1 VSAVDNARLAIYRMV
16 WYLPERDVLLV
27 AALVRRLPYA
37 TLLERQQARVL
48 ALWEARGTTLQIAGE
63 TVTQHADTELL
74 AALRAVARAEGI
86 HVPPPGKAP

>member
-16 WYLPERDVLLV
+16 WELPERDVLLV

-48 ALWEARGTTLQIAGE
+48 ALWEARGTTLQIPSESA
-63 TVTQHADTELL
+63 TQQADTELL
-74 AALRAVARAEGI
+74 AALRALARAEGI
-86 HVPPPGKAP
+86 PVPPPGRS